1 MFCVIPF
8 LLLVSN
14 ALALLTAEKPHYN
27 LAEADSHFAD
37 FIRKYEKQYETAEEY
52 NARFE
57 IFKEHL
63 VNINR
68 LNKIH
73 ETVYAVNKFSD
84 ISYEEF
90 KINHFCLVPSNTTND
105 RKLVKVLKQW
115 IKNAPDSLD
124 YRDQNLVTPAKDQ
137 KACGSCYAFAGVGSI
152 EGQHAKKHKELI
164 SLSEQQALDC
174 DTVDGHCNGS
184 NALVDVMNEI
194 AKQGGIEREE
204 DYPYEAKDDTCR
216 TDKSKIAVKVTGGI
230 EIDTSTDDKLKGALV
245 QYGPLSVA
253 MNGWGLPQDYRGG
266 VLSPKRCNPTVISHA
281 VLLVGYGKEEKE
293 GGKDYWIVK
302 NSWGASW
309 GMQGFFYLEKGYCGL
324 GTFRTAC
331 ATVE

>member
-1 MFCVIPF
+1 MFCVIPL

-84 ISYEEF
+84 MSYEEF
-90 KINHFCLVPSNTTND
+90 KINRFGLVPSNTTNE
-105 RKLVKVLKQW
+105 RPLVKVLKKW
-115 IKNAPDSLD
+115 IEDAPESLD

-137 KACGSCYAFAGVGSI
+137 KSCASYHAFAGVGNI
-152 EGQHAKKHKELI
+152 EGQYAKKYNELI
-164 SLSEQQALDC
+164 SLSEQQAMDC
-174 DTVDGHCNGS
+174 DSLDFYCYGGHN
-184 NALVDVMNEI
+184 LVNVIDEI

-204 DYPYEAKDDTCR
+204 DYPYEENEGTCR

-230 EIDTSTDDKLKGALV
+230 EIETLTDDQLKGALA

-253 MNGWGLPQDYRGG
+253 MNGWGLPPDYKEGIIT
-266 VLSPKRCNPTVISHA
+266 PDYCNIHLFCHG
-281 VLLVGYGKEEKE
+281 VLLVGYGKDAKS
-293 GGKDYWIVK
+293 GKDYWIAK
-302 NSWGASW
+302 NSWGADW
-309 GMQGFFYLEKGYCGL
+309 GMEGFFYLENGYCGF
-324 GTFRTAC
+324 GTRMTAC
-331 ATVE
+331 AIIE

>member
-1 MFCVIPF
+1 MFCVIPL

-84 ISYEEF
+84 MSHEEF
-90 KINHFCLVPSNTTND
+90 KINRFGLVPSNTTNE
-105 RKLVKVLKQW
+105 RKLVKVLKKW
-115 IKNAPDSLD
+115 IKDAPESLD

-137 KACGSCYAFAGVGSI
+137 ESCGSCYVFAGVGSI

-174 DTVDGHCNGS
+174 DSLDDHCDGGKN
-184 NALVDVMNEI
+184 LVNVMNEI

-204 DYPYEAKDDTCR
+204 NYPYESKEGTCR

-230 EIDTSTDDKLKGALV
+230 EIDTSTDDKLKGALA
-245 QYGPLSVA
+245 QYGPLSVG
-253 MNGWGLPQDYRGG
+253 MNGVGLSSHYKEGI
-266 VLSPKRCNPTVISHA
+266 LSPEDCDPNYLCHA
-281 VLLVGYGKEEKE
+281 VLLVGYAKDAKS
-293 GGKDYWIVK
+293 GKDYWIVK
-302 NSWGASW
+302 NSWGADW
-309 GMQGFFYLEKGYCGL
+309 GMEGFFYLENGYCGFGSML
-324 GTFRTAC
+324 TAC
-331 ATVE
+331 ATVA